1 MFGPK
6 ELIFAVPEQ
15 LPNEIAIGQ
24 FAKGI
29 WVLAQAETPGSSNT
43 DFLKKVLSAAQL
55 DLERDTLFAE
65 IPENEPVDMAACLRI
80 KPAANVLVFGLA
92 PAQLG
97 LHVEARPFQPFSFY
111 GTTWLFADAL
121 SVLEPDKTKKGL
133 LWTALKSMFLIN

>member
-6 ELIFAVPEQ
+6 ELIFTAPEH
-15 LPNEIAIGQ
+15 LPNEIAKGQ

-29 WVLAQAETPGSSNT
+29 WVLALEEASGNSNT

-55 DLERDTLFAE
+55 DLERDTLFAI
-65 IPENEPVDMAACLRI
+65 IPEGMPIDMAASLRI
-80 KPAANVLVFGLA
+80 KPATHVLVFGIS
-92 PAQLG
+92 PTQLG

-121 SVLEPDKTKKGL
+121 SALEPDKTKKGL